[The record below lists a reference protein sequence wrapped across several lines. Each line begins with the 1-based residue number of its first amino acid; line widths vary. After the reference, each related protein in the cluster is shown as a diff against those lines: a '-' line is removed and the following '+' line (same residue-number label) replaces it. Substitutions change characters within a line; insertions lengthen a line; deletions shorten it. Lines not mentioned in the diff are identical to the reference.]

1 MTAAEAMRHGR
12 LGCRRNAETERTMM
26 EAALDVTVKLLLEL
40 HIPIMVSA
48 HSKRN
53 TSRPVFTAHERALAK
68 SHWSSSSARLHRDS
82 FLPFGSCGLC
92 LNIARDPVSC
102 RRGDIF
108 CRECALSNILAQKKD
123 IKRTQKARAVADE
136 EAAKLKAYE
145 DEQEQARA
153 VQDFELTQAG
163 LDRKKKGHATK
174 TSDEKPSA
182 MADESN
188 ALALVPATKRKFEL
202 DQDELDRIAHEDKTK
217 ARKALEEEKAAKPHL
232 PSFWTPSLTPDAQ
245 SSKLPPV
252 TKKDKTVPTC
262 PASSTENTHPITM
275 QNLITINFTEEETPK
290 GKQRACPSCLK
301 MLTNASHPMMAKQC
315 GHVLCHSC
323 VKQFMVPPAKKPCA
337 EDDPPLTCYVCDVPL
352 TSKSQKQDVASGSSI
367 PGLVA
372 LQSEG
377 TGFSAHGGNTVERSS
392 VAFQC

>member
-1 MTAAEAMRHGR
+1 
-12 LGCRRNAETERTMM
+12 
-26 EAALDVTVKLLLEL
+26 
-40 HIPIMVSA
+40 MVSA

-53 TSRPVFTAHERALAK
+53 TSRPVFTSHERALAK

-108 CRECALSNILAQKKD
+108 CRECALSNILTQKKD
-123 IKRTQKARAVADE
+123 IKRAQKVRAAAEEETARQKAH
-136 EAAKLKAYE
+136 E
-145 DEQEQARA
+145 DEQDRERA
-153 VQDFELTQAG
+153 IEDFELTQAG
-163 LDRKKKGHATK
+163 LDRKKKGSVVKTDDSKDDAT
-174 TSDEKPSA
+174 SG
-182 MADESN
+182 ESN
-188 ALALVPATKRKFEL
+188 SLALVGTKRKFAL
-202 DQDELDRIAHEDKTK
+202 DQDELDRIAREDKVK
-217 ARKALEEEKAAKPHL
+217 ARKALEEEKAAKPSL

-252 TKKDKTVPTC
+252 VKKDKTVPSC
-262 PASSTENTHPITM
+262 PASSLENPHPITM
-275 QNLITINFTEEETPK
+275 QNLITINFNEEETPK
-290 GKQRACPSCLK
+290 GKQTTCPSCLK
-301 MLTNASHPMMAKQC
+301 MLTNASNPMMAKQC

-323 VKQFMVPPAKKPCA
+323 VKQFMIPSTKKPSS
-337 EDDPPLTCYVCDVPL
+337 EDDIPLTCYVCDVPL
-352 TSKSQKQDVASGSSI
+352 ISKSQKQDATPGSSI

>member
-1 MTAAEAMRHGR
+1 
-12 LGCRRNAETERTMM
+12 
-26 EAALDVTVKLLLEL
+26 
-40 HIPIMVSA
+40 MVSA

-53 TSRPVFTAHERALAK
+53 TSRPVFTSHERALAK

-123 IKRTQKARAVADE
+123 IKRAQKARAIADE
-136 EAAKLKAYE
+136 EAAKQRARE
-145 DEQEQARA
+145 DEQDHARA
-153 VQDFELTQAG
+153 IQDFELTQAG
-163 LDRKKKGHATK
+163 LDRKKKGDANK
-174 TSDEKPSA
+174 MDNGKPDPTT
-182 MADESN
+182 DESN

-202 DQDELDRIAHEDKTK
+202 DKDELDRIVREDKTK
-217 ARKALEEEKAAKPHL
+217 ARRALEEEKAAKPHL

-245 SSKLPPV
+245 SSKFLPV
-252 TKKDKTVPTC
+252 VKKDKTFPTC
-262 PASSTENTHPITM
+262 PASSTENPHPITM
-275 QNLITINFTEEETPK
+275 QNLITINFTEEETSK

-301 MLTNASHPMMAKQC
+301 MLTNASNPMMAKQC

-323 VKQFMVPPAKKPCA
+323 VKQFMIQPFKKTSS
-337 EDDPPLTCYVCDVPL
+337 DDDTPLTCYVCDAPL
-352 TSKSQKQDVASGSSI
+352 TSKSQTQDAAPGSLV

>member
-1 MTAAEAMRHGR
+1 
-12 LGCRRNAETERTMM
+12 
-26 EAALDVTVKLLLEL
+26 
-40 HIPIMVSA
+40 MVSA

-53 TSRPVFTAHERALAK
+53 TSRPVFTSHERALAK

-92 LNIARDPVSC
+92 LNIAREPVSC

-108 CRECALSNILAQKKD
+108 CRECALSNILMQKKE
-123 IKRTQKARAVADE
+123 IKRAHKARAAAE
-136 EAAKLKAYE
+136 EEVVKQKAHE
-145 DEQEQARA
+145 DELDRQRA
-153 VQDFELTQAG
+153 IQDFELTQAG
-163 LDRKKKGHATK
+163 LDRKNKPKVAK
-174 TSDEKPSA
+174 TEDEKVDATIS
-182 MADESN
+182 DSN
-188 ALALVPATKRKFEL
+188 SQALVVGGTKRKFEL
-202 DQDELDRIAHEDKTK
+202 DKDELDRIALEDRAK

-252 TKKDKTVPTC
+252 AKKDKTAPTC
-262 PASSTENTHPITM
+262 PASAPDSPHPITM
-275 QNLITINFTEEETPK
+275 QNLITINFNEEETSK
-290 GKQRACPSCLK
+290 GKQRTCPSCLK
-301 MLTNASHPMMAKQC
+301 MLTNASNPMMTREC

-323 VKQFMVPPAKKPCA
+323 VKQFMIPSSKRTSA
-337 EDDPPLTCYVCDVPL
+337 EDVPPLTCYVCDVPL
-352 TSKSQKQDVASGSSI
+352 TSSKSRKTDTAPGSSI
-367 PGLVA
+367 PGLIA

>member
-1 MTAAEAMRHGR
+1 
-12 LGCRRNAETERTMM
+12 
-26 EAALDVTVKLLLEL
+26 
-40 HIPIMVSA
+40 MVSA

-53 TSRPVFTAHERALAK
+53 TSRPVFTSHERALAK

-108 CRECALSNILAQKKD
+108 CRECALSNILTQKKD
-123 IKRTQKARAVADE
+123 IKRAQKARAVTEE
-136 EAAKLKAYE
+136 EAAKLKAHE

-153 VQDFELTQAG
+153 IQDFELTQAG
-163 LDRKKKGHATK
+163 LDRKKKKGNATE
-174 TSDEKPSA
+174 TNDEKPNIKV
-182 MADESN
+182 DEPN
-188 ALALVPATKRKFEL
+188 ALALVPATKRKFAL
-202 DQDELDRIAHEDKTK
+202 DQDELDRIAQEDKIK
-217 ARKALEEEKAAKPHL
+217 ARKSLNEEKAAKPHL

-245 SSKLPPV
+245 SSNLPPV

-262 PASSTENTHPITM
+262 PASSAGNPHPITM

-301 MLTNASHPMMAKQC
+301 MLTNASNPMLAKQC

-323 VKQFMVPPAKKPCA
+323 VKQFMIPPSKKA
-337 EDDPPLTCYVCDVPL
+337 SSEDDPPLTCYVCDVPL
-352 TSKSQKQDVASGSSI
+352 TSKSQKQDTASGSSI
-367 PGLVA
+367 PPGLVA